1 MSTKQTYTRCAL
13 QVLALLGVLGSG
25 GAWGQ
30 APLVAY
36 KSATGC
42 QFYIQ
47 TTPTTLEK
55 RIKNFVGQCNGG
67 YYQGAIVF
75 GESIDYRSSSGG
87 VTTVNRVTAGVVVD
101 GKFQGI
107 YVNLVPGLGN
117 VWDAKSQQLVTQLDF
132 RKGLSARDA
141 IKQISDTASVKSV
154 TFDAAEQGHIE
165 SVLNNFTRNADSFM
179 AQYLNGATAKTPF
192 PALYKTTPKSLAAM
206 RRVGNSLR
214 S

>member
-1 MSTKQTYTRCAL
+1 MSITQTYTRCAL
-13 QVLALLGVLGSG
+13 RVLVLLGVLGAG

-55 RIKNFVGQCNGG
+55 RIRNFVGQCSGG

-75 GESIDYRSSSGG
+75 GESTDYRASSSG

-101 GKFQGI
+101 GRFQGV
-107 YVNLVPGLGN
+107 YVTLVPGLGN

-154 TFDAAEQGHIE
+154 TFDAAEQVHIE

-179 AQYLNGATAKTPF
+179 AQYLNGATAKNAIPS
-192 PALYKTTPKSLAAM
+192 AVQDDPK
-206 RRVGNSLR
+206 VFGR
-214 S
+214 SARGG